1 MKPQYL
7 YVHVPFCRSICFY
20 CDFCHVGYN
29 KTMAERWLL
38 ALQRELQFYPPSDH
52 LKTIYIGG
60 GTPTALSS
68 VQLTKLLEMLAPYGR
83 HVQEYTME
91 ANPESLDDE
100 KAEILSRFGI
110 NRVSLGYQTDDPAQL
125 SFMNRHADPDT
136 VCRSMEC
143 LRRHGIKNISLDLM
157 YSLPGQTLI
166 QLQHEVETALAM
178 NPEHLS
184 LYSLTI
190 AEGTV
195 FASRNVSP
203 CDPDTEADMYEWIC
217 RRLEEAG
224 YQQYELSNFARKGWQ
239 SLHNLAYWHYE
250 DFQGL
255 GAGASGKNGSFRYDH
270 SKNLSQYM
278 ASPASRFLIPLTRE
292 DLMFENIMLNLRL
305 KEGMNRKEFLDRY
318 GISVDEAYPSS
329 LRLLKQS
336 GLIEEDDE
344 MIRATDHGYEILND
358 VLEVFLD
365 EAEERKKL
373 H

>member
-1 MKPQYL
+1 
-7 YVHVPFCRSICFY
+7 
-20 CDFCHVGYN
+20 
-29 KTMAERWLL
+29 
-38 ALQRELQFYPPSDH
+38 
-52 LKTIYIGG
+52 
-60 GTPTALSS
+60 
-68 VQLTKLLEMLAPYGR
+68 
-83 HVQEYTME
+83 
-91 ANPESLDDE
+91 
-100 KAEILSRFGI
+100 
-110 NRVSLGYQTDDPAQL
+110 
-125 SFMNRHADPDT
+125 
-136 VCRSMEC
+136 
-143 LRRHGIKNISLDLM
+143 
-157 YSLPGQTLI
+157 
-166 QLQHEVETALAM
+166 M

-292 DLMFENIMLNLRL
+292 DLVFENIMMNLRL
-305 KEGMNRKEFLDRY
+305 KEGMNRKEFLDHY